1 MMGRQAIIACLIYL
15 SLVLQASG
23 RDGLTYFGMQIWLP
37 GIAFVACHSLTNG
50 TASLVWSGI
59 LGFGLDCLGTEQMG
73 MNLAIITLISLGI
86 LLVRSG
92 ERQPTILL
100 YGLFGFVS
108 TFLWRA
114 AVLAIHC
121 RLDHQLLP
129 LTSILTMAAS
139 NGLSVAVVIV
149 TCRTLQFLLRR
160 GFSPRRTS
168 TVSLSNRW
176 SMLTG

>member
-1 MMGRQAIIACLIYL
+1 MVQQAFIACLIYL
-15 SLVLQASG
+15 SLVLQASWH
-23 RDGLTYFGMQIWLP
+23 DASVYSQIPIWLP
-37 GIAFVACHSLTNG
+37 GIAFVACHSLTRG
-50 TASLVWSGI
+50 TSSLVWSGI
-59 LGFGLDCLGTEQMG
+59 LGFGLDCLGADQMG
-73 MNLAIITLISLGI
+73 MNLAIITMISLGT
-86 LLVRSG
+86 LVLRSG

-100 YGLFGFVS
+100 YGLFAFVS

-121 RLDHQLLP
+121 RLDHQTLP
-129 LTSILTMAAS
+129 LASILAMAAL

-149 TCRTLQFLLRR
+149 TSQTLHFLLTR
-160 GFSPRRTS
+160 GLSPRRSS

>member
-1 MMGRQAIIACLIYL
+1 MGRQTIIACLIYL
-15 SLVLQASG
+15 SLVLQAG
-23 RDGLTYFGMQIWLP
+23 LHDGLVYSQFPIWLP
-37 GIAFVACHSLTNG
+37 GIAFVACHSLTRG
-50 TASLVWSGI
+50 TTSLVWSGI
-59 LGFGLDCLGTEQMG
+59 LGFGLDCLGADQMG
-73 MNLAIITLISLGI
+73 MNLVAITLISFATLI
-86 LLVRSG
+86 LRSG

-100 YGLFGFVS
+100 YGLFAFVS

-121 RLDHQLLP
+121 RLDHQPLP
-129 LTSILTMAAS
+129 LESILAMAAL

-149 TCRTLQFLLRR
+149 IYRTLHFLLTR
-160 GFSPRRTS
+160 GLSPRRTP